1 MDWVYCDQRKAT
13 NDMGGK
19 NQKQGGIITQ
29 LRIFQILHNNN
40 DSYAV
45 TVCTTK
51 EQEKNDKKKHQH
63 TQRNTFLFLTNILV
77 VII

>member
-1 MDWVYCDQRKAT
+1 
-13 NDMGGK
+13 MGGK

-29 LRIFQILHNNN
+29 LRIFQILYNNN
-40 DSYAV
+40 DLYAV

-51 EQEKNDKKKHQH
+51 EQEKNDKKKKTHQH